1 VKAALTLAL
10 TLSIAAAAAPVDRQL
25 QDGLA
30 EAAPAWSGSDGSTA
44 AEAEAWWSRIDDPAL
59 GRLMDEALAS
69 SPTVQASWERLTVA
83 RSLSAQTG
91 SVLLPSGALSAGW
104 TSNSTEPLV
113 QQVLNNVSGASP
125 LPEDELRRQI
135 QDRFGDAYQNGSW
148 RLTGTWNVDLFGT
161 GTTAWLATRWDA
173 RASEGSRAAQALAL
187 AANIGAAW
195 YDVVAA
201 RERLDFV
208 LYQFR
213 VSREL
218 TELVQLRYEG
228 GQATALD
235 LLQQRQQLANIEA
248 TLPAARAAVD
258 RMVFRVAALVGR
270 NPAGATVA
278 GLSAP
283 DRLPAP
289 PEALALGRPV
299 DLLNRRPDLILSQSS
314 LQAAELRRTSAWLG
328 LAPSLQLSGYT
339 GDQGQLLGADAT
351 EWDWVG
357 NWQVGLNASLP
368 FFNGGRKLAA
378 ARGAAAGARAS
389 RFDLE
394 QSTLNA
400 VQEVEDSRRVLQ
412 QRNEELAARSAQVQ
426 AARLAFDES
435 KAQYLGGTL
444 PYVNVMTALSAAQSA
459 ELAHIQSRRDLVG
472 AWITLQNALGAP
484 WALDLD
490 RPRGGATGGG
500 R

>member
-1 VKAALTLAL
+1 M
-10 TLSIAAAAAPVDRQL
+10 
-25 QDGLA
+25 G
-30 EAAPAWSGSDGSTA
+30 E
-44 AEAEAWWSRIDDPAL
+44 AL
-59 GRLMDEALAS
+59 GS
-69 SPTVQASWERLTVA
+69 SPTVQASWERLAAA
-83 RSLSAQTG
+83 RSLSAQAG
-91 SVLLPSGALSAGW
+91 SALLPSGALSAGW

-125 LPEDELRRQI
+125 LPEDELRAQI
-135 QDRFGDAYQNGSW
+135 QDRFGDAYQNGNW

-173 RASEGSRAAQALAL
+173 KASDGSRAAQALAL

-195 YDVVAA
+195 YDVIAA

-208 LYQFR
+208 IDQVR
-213 VSREL
+213 ISTEL
-218 TELVQLRYEG
+218 TGLVQLRYEG

-258 RMVFRVAALVGR
+258 RSVLRLAALVGR
-270 NPAGATVA
+270 NPATATLA
-278 GLSAP
+278 DLGAP

-289 PEALALGRPV
+289 PEAQALGQPA
-299 DLLNRRPDLILSQSS
+299 DLLGRRPDLVLGQAS

-339 GDQGQLLGADAT
+339 GDQGQLLGADST

-378 ARGAAAGARAS
+378 ARGAAANARAG

-412 QRNEELAARSAQVQ
+412 QRGEELDARSAQVR

-444 PYVNVMTALSAAQSA
+444 PYVNVMAALGSVQSA
-459 ELAHIQSRRDLVG
+459 ELAHIQARRDRIG

>member
-1 VKAALTLAL
+1 MALPPDFDPDAPGTDSGLYGLPFQADDARVVVIPVPWEA
-10 TLSIAAAAAPVDRQL
+10 TTSYGRGAAAGPAAILAASLQVDLQDLDYGDFWRQGVALDAEQPGIRQL
-25 QDGLA
+25 ADA
-30 EAAPAWSGSDGSTA
+30 VEA
-44 AEAEAWWSRIDDPAL
+44 
-59 GRLMDEALAS
+59 
-69 SPTVQASWERLTVA
+69 
-83 RSLSAQTG
+83 
-91 SVLLPSGALSAGW
+91 
-104 TSNSTEPLV
+104 
-113 QQVLNNVSGASP
+113 
-125 LPEDELRRQI
+125 
-135 QDRFGDAYQNGSW
+135 DA
-148 RLTGTWNVDLFGT
+148 
-161 GTTAWLATRWDA
+161 
-173 RASEGSRAAQALAL
+173 
-187 AANIGAAW
+187 
-195 YDVVAA
+195 
-201 RERLDFV
+201 
-208 LYQFR
+208 
-213 VSREL
+213 
-218 TELVQLRYEG
+218 
-228 GQATALD
+228 
-235 LLQQRQQLANIEA
+235 LANIEA

-278 GLSAP
+278 ELSAP
-283 DRLPAP
+283 DRLPTP
-289 PEALALGRPV
+289 PEELALGRPV

-328 LAPSLQLSGYT
+328 LAPTLQLSGFT

-378 ARGAAAGARAS
+378 ARGAAASARAG

-490 RPRGGATGGG
+490 RPRGGSTGGG